1 MFKVVASA
9 RIVPGKSRGRQSR
22 RKQGLPA
29 KRGDE
34 SNRVYMECV
43 DEVGMP
49 SKVIKTKWDRDPSM
63 PSKKGKEPCVTICI
77 SLPSQMF
84 TNLYLFAR
92 KMRMNHSHLL
102 RTALAEM
109 MERNGWDLTRHM
121 EGSNDGKTP

>member
-1 MFKVVASA
+1 MSFRVVATA
-9 RIVPGKSRGRQSR
+9 KIVPGKTRNRVKRVRSRSD
-22 RKQGLPA
+22 RKQMRTMDGELGEMS
-29 KRGDE
+29 RL
-34 SNRVYMECV
+34 V
-43 DEVGMP
+43 
-49 SKVIKTKWDRDPSM
+49 KTKWDRDPDM

-109 MERNGWDLTRHM
+109 MERNGWELTRYM
-121 EGSNDGKTP
+121 EGSSNDGTSP